1 LRQSKRLLIDRWP
14 WALLEAS
21 QAYALEEGKLDIAQS
36 VKVLSGFDVEV
47 LESNDIKEK
56 YKDEASLKDF
66 SMWFQIR
73 KLGMLMT

>member
-36 VKVLSGFDVEV
+36 IKVLSGFEAEV
-47 LESNDIKEK
+47 LESEEIKEK
-56 YKDEASLKDF
+56 YEDEASLKDF
-66 SMWFQIR
+66 SM
-73 KLGMLMT
+73 